1 MCLVLSYA
9 AMGYF
14 QYLFFYW
21 AQYYFKDVL
30 KLSVETSRHYSTL
43 VVLANGVGMVLGG
56 WLADRA
62 GAWRGGRGLVPAAGL
77 VGSALVLIL
86 GLMTTHPELTLVC
99 FVGAMGAL
107 GLCEGPFW
115 TTAVEMGG
123 RRGGTTAALMNTGGN
138 AGGLLSPVLA
148 PQLSHYFGWQVGMG
162 LAGVVAVGGALLWLG
177 IDPHERLAA
186 TGRDRDI

>member
-1 MCLVLSYA
+1 
-9 AMGYF
+9 
-14 QYLFFYW
+14 
-21 AQYYFKDVL
+21 
-30 KLSVETSRHYSTL
+30 
-43 VVLANGVGMVLGG
+43 
-56 WLADRA
+56 
-62 GAWRGGRGLVPAAGL
+62 
-77 VGSALVLIL
+77 
-86 GLMTTHPELTLVC
+86 LTLVC

-148 PQLSHYFGWQVGMG
+148 PHLSHYFGWQVGMG

-177 IDPHERLAA
+177 INPRERLAGA
-186 TGRDRDI
+186 ERDRDT